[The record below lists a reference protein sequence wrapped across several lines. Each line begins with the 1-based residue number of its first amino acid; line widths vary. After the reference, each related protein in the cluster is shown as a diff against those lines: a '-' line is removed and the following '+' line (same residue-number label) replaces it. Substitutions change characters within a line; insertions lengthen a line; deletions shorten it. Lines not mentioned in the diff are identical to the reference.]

1 MTYEWIISNAF
12 VRSLQSLSRVKRLIS
27 PISRL
32 CRLVRSIASLGY
44 APQINLFCNRHVQKS
59 PEIGTKCA
67 RKECEV
73 PVPAKLV
80 KKLKAWKVKSDK
92 TCKLMFPTSGC
103 NPNLDFLDCLK
114 ACAERSEK
122 VHDKVNPIFV

>member
-1 MTYEWIISNAF
+1 
-12 VRSLQSLSRVKRLIS
+12 
-27 PISRL
+27 
-32 CRLVRSIASLGY
+32 
-44 APQINLFCNRHVQKS
+44 VQKS

-114 ACAERSEK
+114 ACAERAEL
-122 VHDKVNPIFV
+122 DKDNFWLHKFRSTLPLDAFAPAWICGPCSNGSVTAIWNRPCGI